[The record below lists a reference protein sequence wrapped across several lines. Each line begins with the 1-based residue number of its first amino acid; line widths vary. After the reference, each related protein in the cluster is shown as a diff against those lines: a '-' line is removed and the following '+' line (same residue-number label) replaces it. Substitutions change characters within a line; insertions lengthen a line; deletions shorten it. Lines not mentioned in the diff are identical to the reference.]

1 MTDKK
6 ILSALDSCDV
16 FSKASDTTYKELLSC
31 SPKHFNPGEL
41 IYSAESFEKS
51 LGIIVSGKVEVYGET
66 GNRRVRLNTLSHGD
80 MFGAAALFGKDNGY
94 VSTVISKTASDVLF
108 VSESKVKELI
118 TSDSQ
123 VALAYISF
131 LSDRIRFL
139 NRKISAFTAKNAD
152 SAVATA
158 MLGERNQSFEL
169 NVSRLSKKL
178 GIGRTSV
185 YRSLESLERLGAI
198 KYSEGTVVIL
208 SEDILKSVR

>member
-6 ILSALDSCDV
+6 IISALDSCDV
-16 FSKASDTTYKELLSC
+16 FSKASDATYKELLSC

-41 IYSAESFEKS
+41 IYSAESFEKN
-51 LGIIVSGKVEVYGET
+51 LGIIVFGKVEVYGET

-80 MFGAAALFGKDNGY
+80 MFGAAALFGKDSGY

-139 NRKISAFTAKNAD
+139 PIRGEDAGYPVFITYYKNLEQTKAFSAFLK
-152 SAVATA
+152 
-158 MLGERNQSFEL
+158 LLEGEE
-169 NVSRLSKKL
+169 
-178 GIGRTSV
+178 
-185 YRSLESLERLGAI
+185 
-198 KYSEGTVVIL
+198 
-208 SEDILKSVR
+208 

>member
-1 MTDKK
+1 MTDRK
-6 ILSALDSCDV
+6 ILSALGLCDV
-16 FSKASDTTYKELLSC
+16 FSEASENTYKKLLC
-31 SPKHFNPGEL
+31 CDTKHFEPDEL

-51 LGIIVSGKVEVYGET
+51 LGIIVLGKVEVYGET
-66 GNRRVRLNTLSHGD
+66 GNRRVRLNTLSRGD
-80 MFGAAALFGKDNGY
+80 MFGAAALFGKESGY
-94 VSTVISKTASDVLF
+94 VSTVVSKTASDVLF
-108 VSESKVKELI
+108 IGESKVKEI
-118 TSDSQ
+118 IASDPQ

-131 LSDRIRFL
+131 LSDKIRFL

-158 MLGERNQSFEL
+158 LLGEKSQSFEL

-185 YRSLESLERLGAI
+185 YRSLESLEKLGAI
-198 KYSEGTVVIL
+198 GYSDGTVVIL

>member
-1 MTDKK
+1 
-6 ILSALDSCDV
+6 
-16 FSKASDTTYKELLSC
+16 
-31 SPKHFNPGEL
+31 
-41 IYSAESFEKS
+41 
-51 LGIIVSGKVEVYGET
+51 
-66 GNRRVRLNTLSHGD
+66 
-80 MFGAAALFGKDNGY
+80 MFGAAALFGKDSGY

-158 MLGERNQSFEL
+158 MLEERSQSFEL

-185 YRSLESLERLGAI
+185 YRSLESLENLGAI
-198 KYSEGTVVIL
+198 KYSEGTVLIL

>member
-6 ILSALDSCDV
+6 ILSALSVCDV
-16 FSKASDTTYKELLSC
+16 FSGASEKTYRELLC
-31 SPKHFNPGEL
+31 CTAKHFAAGEL

-51 LGIIVSGKVEVYGET
+51 LGVIISGKVEVYGET
-66 GNRRVRLNTLSHGD
+66 GNRRVRLNTLSRGD
-80 MFGAAALFGKDNGY
+80 MFGAAALFGKDGGY

-108 VSESKVKELI
+108 VGESKVKEI
-118 TSDSQ
+118 IASDPQ

-131 LSDRIRFL
+131 LSDKIRFL

-158 MLGERNQSFEL
+158 LLAEKSRSFEL
-169 NVSRLSKKL
+169 NISRLSKKL

-185 YRSLESLERLGAI
+185 YRSLESLEKLGAI
-198 KYSEGTVVIL
+198 GYSDGTVVIL